1 MKILD
6 EITELDKKV
15 NPDNLIYRY
24 KGKTPDV
31 KFNKL
36 DNAVDLTDNIR
47 EGKKTIV
54 DVKNDQIKFKSD
66 LSELRKETT
75 TKKINGA
82 KNRFVQH

>member
-24 KGKTPDV
+24 NGKTPDV

-75 TKKINGA
+75 KKD
-82 KNRFVQH
+82 

>member
-36 DNAVDLTDNIR
+36 DNAVDNIR

-75 TKKINGA
+75 KKD
-82 KNRFVQH
+82 

>member
-6 EITELDKKV
+6 EITELDKNV

-36 DNAVDLTDNIR
+36 DNAIDLTDNIK

-75 TKKINGA
+75 KKD
-82 KNRFVQH
+82 

>member
-47 EGKKTIV
+47 EGKKAIV

-75 TKKINGA
+75 KKD
-82 KNRFVQH
+82 